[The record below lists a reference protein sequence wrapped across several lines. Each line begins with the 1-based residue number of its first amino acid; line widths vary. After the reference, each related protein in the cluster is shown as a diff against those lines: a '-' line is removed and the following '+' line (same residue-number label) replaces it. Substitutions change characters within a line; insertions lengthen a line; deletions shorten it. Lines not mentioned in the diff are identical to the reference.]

1 MIVNK
6 VKKNKNFTIVDNGYL
21 NDPNLSFKAKGILT
35 YLLSLPGDWVI
46 YFEEVITHSKD
57 GIKSFRSGVD
67 ELINEGYIYR
77 YPVRENG
84 VIIRWETEI
93 YEVKKPLSQNVEVA
107 EVNIIKEKEESNQL
121 LNTNNTHTYASNNL
135 NNYNSFAKITEAW
148 NNLSTLVVPIDSIYS
163 DVKRTI
169 NLTKLIEKYEFDDVL
184 ATINK
189 IESSKYAQRFVI
201 NFDWFL
207 DEKNYLRVKVQ
218 WLSLITRYNY
228 YKTKA

>member
-6 VKKNKNFTIVDNGYL
+6 VKKEDNFTIVDNGYL

-35 YLLSLPGDWVI
+35 YFLSLPGDWVI
-46 YFEEVITHSKD
+46 YYEEVIKHAKD
-57 GIKSFRSGVD
+57 GIKSFRSGID

-93 YEVKKPLSQNVEVA
+93 YEVKKSLSQNV
-107 EVNIIKEKEESNQL
+107 KEENINIVQGKVEKDQL
-121 LNTNNTHTYASNNL
+121 LNTNNTHTYDSNNL
-135 NNYNSFAKITEAW
+135 NNYNSFDKITKAW
-148 NNLSTLVVPIDSIYS
+148 NSLSSLVVPVDNIHS

-169 NLTKLIEKYEFDDVL
+169 NLAKLMEKYDLDDIL

-189 IESSKYAQRFVI
+189 IKSSKYAQRFVI

-207 DEKNYLRVKVQ
+207 DEKNYLKV
-218 WLSLITRYNY
+218 RDG
-228 YKTKA
+228 

>member
-6 VKKNKNFTIVDNGYL
+6 VKKNKNFAIVDNGYL
-21 NDPNLSFKAKGILT
+21 NDSNLSFKAKGILT
-35 YLLSLPGDWVI
+35 YFLSLPGDWVI

-93 YEVKKPLSQNVEVA
+93 YEVKKPLSQNVNVEK
-107 EVNIIKEKEESNQL
+107 VNVVKQNEENNQL
-121 LNTNNTHTYASNNL
+121 LNTNNTHTYDSNNL
-135 NNYNSFAKITEAW
+135 NNYNSFLQITEAW
-148 NNLSTLVVPIDSIYS
+148 NSLSSLVVPIENICG
-163 DVKRTI
+163 DVKKTI
-169 NLTKLIEKYEFDDVL
+169 NLTKLIQKYGLKDVI
-184 ATINK
+184 ATINEIK
-189 IESSKYAQRFVI
+189 SSNYAQRFVV

-207 DEKNYLRVKVQ
+207 DEKNYLRVKGQ
-218 WLSLITRYNY
+218 
-228 YKTKA
+228 

>member
-6 VKKNKNFTIVDNGYL
+6 VKKNENFTIVDNGYL

-35 YLLSLPGDWVI
+35 YFLSLPGDWVI
-46 YFEEVITHSKD
+46 YYEEVIKHAKD
-57 GIKSFRSGVD
+57 GIKSFRSGID

-77 YPVRENG
+77 YPIRENG

-93 YEVKKPLSQNVEVA
+93 YEEKRPLSQKV
-107 EVNIIKEKEESNQL
+107 KEENINIVQGKVEKDQL
-121 LNTNNTHTYASNNL
+121 LNTNNTHTYDSNNL
-135 NNYNSFAKITEAW
+135 NNYNSFDKITKAW
-148 NNLSTLVVPIDSIYS
+148 NSLSTIVVPIDNIHS

-169 NLTKLIEKYEFDDVL
+169 NLAKLMEKYELDNVL

-189 IESSKYAQRFVI
+189 IKSSKYAQRFVI

-207 DEKNYLRVKVQ
+207 DEKNYLKV
-218 WLSLITRYNY
+218 RDG
-228 YKTKA
+228 

>member
-6 VKKNKNFTIVDNGYL
+6 VKKNENFTIVDNGYL

-35 YLLSLPGDWVI
+35 FFLSLPGDWVI
-46 YFEEVITHSKD
+46 YYEEVIKHAKD
-57 GIKSFRSGVD
+57 GIKSFRSGID

-77 YPVRENG
+77 YPIRENG

-93 YEVKKPLSQNVEVA
+93 YEEKRPLSQKV
-107 EVNIIKEKEESNQL
+107 KEENINIVQGKVEKDQL
-121 LNTNNTHTYASNNL
+121 LNSNNTHTYDSNNL
-135 NNYNSFAKITEAW
+135 NNYNSFDKITEAW
-148 NNLSTLVVPIDSIYS
+148 NSLSSLVVPVDNIHS

-169 NLTKLIEKYEFDDVL
+169 NLAKLIEKYDLDDVL

-189 IESSKYAQRFVI
+189 IKSSKYAQRFVI

-207 DEKNYLRVKVQ
+207 DEKNYLKVKDG
-218 WLSLITRYNY
+218 
-228 YKTKA
+228 

>member
-6 VKKNKNFTIVDNGYL
+6 VKKNENFTIVDNGYL
-21 NDPNLSFKAKGILT
+21 NDPNISFKAKGILT

-46 YFEEVITHSKD
+46 YFEEVITHAKD
-57 GIKSFRSGVD
+57 GIKSFRSGID

-77 YPVRENG
+77 YPIRENG

-93 YEVKKPLSQNVEVA
+93 YEVKKSLSQNVEVDH
-107 EVNIIKEKEESNQL
+107 VNIIKQKQENNQL
-121 LNTNNTHTYASNNL
+121 LNTNNTHTYDSNNL
-135 NNYNSFAKITEAW
+135 KNYNSFAKITEAW
-148 NNLSTLVVPIDSIYS
+148 NSLSTLVVPMDNVHS

-169 NLTKLIEKYEFDDVL
+169 SLAKLIEKYELDDVL

-189 IESSKYAQRFVI
+189 IKSSKYAQRFVI

-207 DEKNYLRVKVQ
+207 DEKNYLKVKDG
-218 WLSLITRYNY
+218 
-228 YKTKA
+228 

>member
-6 VKKNKNFTIVDNGYL
+6 VKKNENFTIVDNGYL

-93 YEVKKPLSQNVEVA
+93 YEVKKPLSQNVKVE
-107 EVNIIKEKEESNQL
+107 EVNVIKEKEENDQL
-121 LNTNNTHTYASNNL
+121 LNTNNTHTYDSNNL
-135 NNYNSFAKITEAW
+135 NNYNSFLQIIEAW
-148 NNLSTLVVPIDSIYS
+148 NSLSNLVVPIENICG
-163 DVKRTI
+163 DVKKTI
-169 NLTKLIEKYEFDDVL
+169 NLTKLIQKYGIKDVI

-189 IESSKYAQRFVI
+189 IKSSNYAQRFVI

-207 DEKNYLRVKVQ
+207 DEKNYLMVKGQ
-218 WLSLITRYNY
+218 
-228 YKTKA
+228 